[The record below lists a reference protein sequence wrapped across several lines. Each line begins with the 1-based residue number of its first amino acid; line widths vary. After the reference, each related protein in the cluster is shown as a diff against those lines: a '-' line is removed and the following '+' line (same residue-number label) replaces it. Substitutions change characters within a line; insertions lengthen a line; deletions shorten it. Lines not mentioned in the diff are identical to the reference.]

1 MFCFRSAQSRAKANA
16 SVEGRER
23 LRLFVALLLPEKA
36 VTRLAAWQENE
47 LGAPEDARLVPREN
61 LHVTLAFLGSTP
73 TSQLDGV
80 AGAVRETAGQ
90 RDAPVFEP
98 LRYRETR
105 SVGMVVLS
113 DEEER
118 GARLAERLFDRL
130 EQLGVYER
138 ERRPWLPH
146 VTVIRFRRRPQLG
159 PPLPVLGRV
168 VSSEM
173 AVMISRLRPSGA
185 QYEVL
190 ESVPLGG

>member
-1 MFCFRSAQSRAKANA
+1 
-16 SVEGRER
+16 VEGRER
-23 LRLFVALLLPEKA
+23 LRLFVALLLPEET
-36 VTRLAAWQENE
+36 VTRLAAWQATE
-47 LGAPEDARLVPREN
+47 LRAPEDARLVPREN

-73 TSQLDGV
+73 ASRLDGL
-80 AGAVRETAGQ
+80 AGAVRATARERG
-90 RDAPVFEP
+90 APVFEP

-130 EQLGVYER
+130 EHLAVYER
-138 ERRPWLPH
+138 ERRLWLPH
-146 VTVIRFRRRPQLG
+146 VTVVRFHRRPRLG
-159 PPLPVLGRV
+159 PPLPDLGRV